1 MTQTEPFGKITN
13 YEIADT
19 PIPMTTR
26 ERGRKYAASAKG
38 KRTRRDWKHANVERP
53 FVMWDGEGITVE
65 NNRHLYTLFASSTGR
80 RIQDDAGLR
89 TRDIFTILLSEK
101 VANPTAINVV
111 YGASYDFNMWL
122 GDLSRETLDKLY
134 EQQSCYWQEFRLS
147 WRRGKSFR
155 ITNRETGI
163 TITVYDV
170 VSFFQCAFVKA
181 CDDYLGDQFLHRDM
195 IVANKAARGSFTV
208 SDNATVEEYNDAEL
222 NNGVRLMNEL
232 RARLDKVGLRPSR
245 WDGPGA
251 IATALLSREG
261 IKNAM
266 GPCPKDVAHAA
277 RFGYAGG
284 RFEVIR
290 CGNVEGKAYEYDIN
304 SAYPSALRHVPNL
317 HPGQGIWIHTRS
329 GELPD
334 TFTTF
339 GIYRASWHGED
350 ANISLPQPFFCRAGD
365 GTVAYPQM
373 VTGWYWAPEIVTA
386 QAYADKYGGELIVH
400 EGWEYVPSDPDDK
413 PFAFI
418 EPMYLKRQAL
428 KKAGDGAHVGLKLGL
443 NSLYGKTCQ
452 KVGAFYDPH
461 KGVWKTPPFHQLE
474 WAGYVTSHC
483 RASVLFAALESLES
497 IIAFETDALF
507 STTPLSV
514 ETGSYLG
521 QWEYTEFDHLCY
533 VQSGF
538 YFGRV
543 DGLPFSKTRGV
554 DRGSMTFEDVKD
566 ALSHDAIKDRYA
578 EAQLTRFIGIGL
590 ARQLNDFTRWRT
602 WETTPK
608 HIQLDPQGKRVHE
621 YCVECMGDGLTPNVW
636 HYTYPPFGGMQ
647 ISQEYPIPWINPNP
661 DMSNL
666 DDWHEQ
672 RREDMAAD
680 YE

>member
-1 MTQTEPFGKITN
+1 MTKTEHIG
-13 YEIADT
+13 
-19 PIPMTTR
+19 IPTDIDVVEPPRVKTAR
-26 ERGRKYAASAKG
+26 ERGRKYAASNKG
-38 KRTRRDWKHANVERP
+38 KKTRRDYKHQHDERP
-53 FVMWDGEGITVE
+53 FIMWDGEGITVD
-65 NNRHLYTLFASSTGR
+65 NNVHLYTLFASSSGE
-80 RIQDDAGLR
+80 RIKNDNGLR
-89 TRDIFTILLSEK
+89 TREIFDVVLKSKIK
-101 VANPTAINVV
+101 NPTAINVV

-155 ITNRETGI
+155 ITNRDIGVTV
-163 TITVYDV
+163 TVYDV

-195 IVANKAARGSFTV
+195 IVANKAARGSFTTA
-208 SDNATVEEYNDAEL
+208 DNAVVEEYNDAEL
-222 NNGVRLMNEL
+222 DNGVRLMNEL
-232 RARLDKVGLRPSR
+232 RSRLDKVGLRPAR

-251 IATALLSREG
+251 IATALLSKEG
-261 IKNAM
+261 VKNAM
-266 GPCPKDVAHAA
+266 AQCPPDVMRAG

-317 HPGQGIWIHTRS
+317 ARGKWLHTGE
-329 GELPD
+329 GELPIS
-334 TFTTF
+334 FNTF
-339 GIYRASWHGED
+339 GIYRVEWRGLD
-350 ANISLPQPFFCRAGD
+350 ANIHLPQPFFCRGRD
-365 GTVAYPQM
+365 GTVCYPHH
-373 VTGWYWAPEIVTA
+373 VTGWYWAPEIVTGFE
-386 QAYADKYGGELIVH
+386 YVKRYGGELHVT
-400 EGWEYVPSDPDDK
+400 EGYEFVPNNADDK

-452 KVGAFYDPH
+452 KVGAFYDTR
-461 KGVWKTPPFHQLE
+461 KGQWKTPPFHQLE

-483 RASVLFAALESLES
+483 RASVLSAALESLQS

-514 ETGSYLG
+514 ETGTYLG

-543 DGLPFSKTRGV
+543 NGLPFAKTRGI
-554 DRGSMTFEDVKD
+554 DRGSMTFEDVRE
-566 ALSHDAIKDRYA
+566 ALSQEAIKDRYA
-578 EAQLTRFIGIGL
+578 EAKLTRFIGIGL

-608 HIQLDPQGKRVHE
+608 RIMLDPQGKRVHE
-621 YCVECMGDGLTPNVW
+621 SCTECMGDGLTPNVW
-636 HYTYPPFGGMQ
+636 HYTYPPFGGLQ
-647 ISQEYPIPWINPNP
+647 HSQEYPIPWINPNP
-661 DMSNL
+661 NMTDL
-666 DDWHEQ
+666 DDFHAQ
-672 RREDMAAD
+672 RLEDMAAD